1 MINVKM
7 ITKPKGGKGGGG
19 GSGTSGSSSSKV
31 TYIQGVA
38 TEAEHATRADKA
50 KQAEN
55 AEQAGY
61 ASTAGTAE
69 RANYAAKA
77 GDVDADAE
85 GMKKFLRTDLE
96 YIDDVKE
103 FQRVNGG
110 VRFAHGLAVSNDEAE
125 DSNEPASFY
134 MVGSALF
141 SGVTYIF
148 GQLTN
153 MGGIHT
159 NALEVDGQA
168 TVKNLTVT
176 GTAHFFDLIID
187 KVRSAGGAALF
198 TPADGFDIER
208 VEEMAGVGYKLWWR
222 AQDNDDNQRNNMWL
236 PGDQALCMSFN
247 KADAGGNVSNKY
259 YWAVVTETS
268 NNSSKDSF
276 GWSIEGE
283 NILGNWIV
291 LSSTDCDGTL
301 NPEIGDTIVMLGH
314 RAGYEDGLSEEE
326 RTARQSAIYISAY
339 TSLDKGLTAPL
350 IAQYHGIDDFD
361 LASHRQSYWAAN
373 GSKFIGDVELGGGK
387 TLEDYIKENMG
398 DAKDGKDGKD
408 GKGITSII
416 TKYYT
421 WSSNK
426 DLSASRIWNYGT
438 TTMPGDFN
446 DDFPWL
452 WMMSRTY
459 YTDGTYDDSNA
470 VCLGYK
476 AKDGSSYK
484 LEPYT
489 ETAIVTA
496 DKKLGVSLAYYIYLV
511 SGKTKTLVND
521 STFSVRYR
529 FDTDSSTTNLS
540 KDSNSRYSVTVTNKD
555 FANQDYVEVEL
566 LASSGE
572 TVLDRRIV
580 PVRYAT
586 SASLE
591 VNNTLGTITSRVT
604 GCETSIGNNA
614 AAIESQGSII
624 SRHANSIAEIQ
635 QKADSIE
642 MSVKANTTS
651 INTINGKVL
660 SMQSDVSTVKQ
671 TASSIT
677 STVSSLQQKM
687 KGDNIMPGQNG
698 AGWTG
703 AGVWQDAGSSFALSS
718 TTEWLQS
725 PGFEDYGDDYL
736 FSFATWNGRVTM
748 EVWEFD
754 QQYDSKTSYDID
766 CDFGTRTVGTVLKSN
781 TSASSSTI
789 TGTLGASGKS
799 TTFSIASGNLDDV
812 KVGDMVA
819 VKVLNTTT
827 AENVGIYGEVTAKT
841 SSTVT
846 ITAFG
851 VLPRAR
857 RVCSAQLADASTDA
871 SNKDLNKFHLYTEN
885 GGERAWLRWKSLK
898 SSAKTFVLRFRLS
911 SSSTSGW
918 IARFML
924 EENVEVAS
932 PYASSQ
938 AVTQSMIRQSASEIL
953 MQVNNTY
960 LQIGDGNITLNGDTK
975 VNGTLTLN
983 DEGQGFILDGA
994 TGATQISPK
1003 SIGTYDDFSAISS
1016 ITMPLRYSQNV
1027 IGADAV
1033 TGSRYEYNWTA
1044 QIKLGTV
1051 KSGSYVQLKNLSVSA
1066 RKSETNNSDAF
1077 GSPYVASSE
1086 LRLINGSGTLLKS
1099 TTSSSGL
1106 TYTATSDCELIAQVV
1121 CRAYQ
1126 IKQSDYDLIDDS
1138 KRPIRMNTIVASVSL
1153 DCVLPTSKGYMLV
1166 GNDGIAINFGT
1177 NQTVFI
1183 GKSGAVFNYGTYR
1196 LEISEK
1202 GIRQGNRRNI
1212 KVLSGG
1218 SKNFPSTY
1226 QFGQDDLVTDTV
1238 IATGDY
1244 TYIIFPSYPYEG
1256 QQIKIFDKSPS
1267 ECRLCSNGKYVVG
1280 ASESGTGKLYGSLSG
1295 GFSAGFELDGFK
1307 PRTYT
1312 YANGRW
1318 YEEYMGF

>member
-1 MINVKM
+1 M

-85 GMKKFLRTDLE
+85 GMKKFLRTDQE
-96 YIDDVKE
+96 YIDDVEE

-110 VRFAHGLAVSNDEAE
+110 VRFAHGLAVINDEAE

-703 AGVWQDAGSSFALSS
+703 AGVWQDAGSAFALSS

-846 ITAFG
+846 ITASG

>member
-1 MINVKM
+1 MINIKM
-7 ITKPKGGKGGGG
+7 ITKPKGGKGGSGI
-19 GSGTSGSSSSKV
+19 SGTSGGSSSKV

-96 YIDDVKE
+96 DGDQTVKGRVTIKGDIMSDGGIYADNGVNAWEQSNFYGDVNVLAKVLANYIDTWNLNVKTS
-103 FQRVNGG
+103 
-110 VRFAHGLAVSNDEAE
+110 AV
-125 DSNEPASFY
+125 
-134 MVGSALF
+134 
-141 SGVTYIF
+141 I
-148 GQLTN
+148 
-153 MGGIHT
+153 
-159 NALEVDGQA
+159 
-168 TVKNLTVT
+168 KNLTVT
-176 GTAHFFDLIID
+176 GSAHFFELIID
-187 KVRSAGGAALF
+187 KVKSAGGAAIF
-198 TPADGFDIER
+198 TPADGFT
-208 VEEMAGVGYKLWWR
+208 VEKLESIGDNEIYKLWWR
-222 AQDNDDNQRNNMWL
+222 CQDKDGIQRNNMWL
-236 PGDQALCMSFN
+236 PGDQVLCMTFNRANTDGSFN
-247 KADAGGNVSNKY
+247 NRY
-259 YWAVVTETS
+259 YWAVVTEVSENNKQYSMGWDADGS
-268 NNSSKDSF
+268 N
-276 GWSIEGE
+276 IM
-283 NILGNWIV
+283 GNWIAI
-291 LSSTDCDGTL
+291 SSTTL
-301 NPEIGDTIVMLGH
+301 VGSSNPRIGDTIVMLGH
-314 RAGYEDGLSEEE
+314 RTGYEDGLSEEE

-339 TSLDKGLTAPL
+339 TSLDKELTAPL

-408 GKGITSII
+408 GKGISSIV

-421 WSSNK
+421 YSS
-426 DLSASRIWNYGT
+426 DRGVSASTVWGSGT
-438 TTMPGDFN
+438 TTMPTDFN
-446 DDFPWL
+446 DRYPWL
-452 WMMSRTY
+452 WMMTRTY

-511 SGKTKTLVND
+511 SGKSKTLVND

-591 VNNTLGTITSRVT
+591 VNNTLGTITSKVT
-604 GCETSIGNNA
+604 NCETSISNNA
-614 AAIESQGSII
+614 ANINSNASAINTVKNSVSSLTQK
-624 SRHANSIAEIQ
+624 ANSIE
-635 QKADSIE
+635 S
-642 MSVKANTTS
+642 SVKTNTS
-651 INTINGKVL
+651 DINTINGKVS

-671 TASSIT
+671 TANSIT
-677 STVSSLQQKM
+677 STVSSLQQKV

-703 AGVWQDAGSSFALSS
+703 AGVWQDAGIAFVLSS

-725 PGFEDYGDDYL
+725 PGIMDYGGDYL

-754 QQYDSKTSYDID
+754 QTYDSKTSYDID

-781 TSASSSTI
+781 TSAPSSTI

-799 TTFSIASGNLDDV
+799 NTFSITSGNLDDV
-812 KVGDMVA
+812 KVGNMVA

-846 ITAFG
+846 ITASG

-885 GGERAWLRWKSLK
+885 DNERAWLRWKETTGST
-898 SSAKTFVLRFRLS
+898 KTFVLRFRQS
-911 SSSTSGW
+911 SSSTSGYVS
-918 IARFML
+918 RFML

-983 DEGQGFILDGA
+983 DEGQGFVLDGA

-1003 SIGTYDDFSAISS
+1003 SIGTYDDFSSISS

-1027 IGADAV
+1027 IGADSV
-1033 TGSRYEYNWTA
+1033 TGSRYDYYWTA

-1066 RKSETNNSDAF
+1066 KKSESNNNDAF
-1077 GSPYVASSE
+1077 GSPYVASRE
-1086 LRLINGSGTLLKS
+1086 LRLINDSGTLLKS

-1106 TYTATSDCELIAQVV
+1106 TYTATSDCELIAQVI

-1138 KRPIRMNTIVASVSL
+1138 KHPVRMNTIVASVSL

-1183 GKSGAVFNYGTYR
+1183 GKGGAVFNYGTYR
-1196 LEISEK
+1196 LEVSEK

-1212 KVLSGG
+1212 KVLSGT
-1218 SKNFPSTY
+1218 SSSTFPATY
-1226 QFGQDDLVTDTV
+1226 QFGQEDQVVDTI
-1238 IATGDY
+1238 IATASY
-1244 TYIIFPSYPYEG
+1244 TYIVFPSYPYEG
-1256 QQIKIFDKSPS
+1256 QQIKIFDKSPN

-1280 ASESGTGKLYGSLSG
+1280 ASESGTGTLYGSLSG
-1295 GFSAGFELDGFK
+1295 GFSAGRELDGFK

-1318 YEEYMGF
+1318 YEEYMGY